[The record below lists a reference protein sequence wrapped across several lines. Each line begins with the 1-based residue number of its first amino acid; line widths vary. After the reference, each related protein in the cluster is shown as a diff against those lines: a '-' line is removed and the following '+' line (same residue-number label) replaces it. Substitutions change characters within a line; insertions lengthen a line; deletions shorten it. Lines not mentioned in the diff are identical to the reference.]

1 LSVGGRV
8 GRKVIFLDR
17 DGVINEDT
25 NWIALPEEFKLYP
38 FAARAIRLAN
48 DAGWLV
54 IVVANQSVVAR
65 GLCTLETVDRIH
77 AKMEAELA
85 REGARVDAI
94 FFCPHHPDYGERQV
108 CGCRKPNTGLVDQAV
123 ERFGIER
130 GESYMI
136 GDKTSDIQTGVNAG
150 LRTILVKT
158 GKAGED
164 GLFDVQ
170 ADWTEDDLLAAVRR
184 ILQEETTRSEK
195 EEAG

>member
-1 LSVGGRV
+1 M
-8 GRKVIFLDR
+8 GRKAIFLDR

-25 NWIALPEEFKLYP
+25 NWIASPEEFKLYP

-77 AKMEAELA
+77 ARMEAELA

-94 FFCPHHPDYGERQV
+94 FFCPHHPDYGERKV
-108 CGCRKPNTGLVDQAV
+108 CGCRKPATGLVDRAV

-130 GESYMI
+130 GESYMV
-136 GDKTSDIQTGVNAG
+136 GDKTSDIQTGLNAG
-150 LRTILVKT
+150 LKTILVRT
-158 GKAGED
+158 GKAGRD

-170 ADWTEDDLLAAVRR
+170 PDWKGDDLLTAVRR
-184 ILQEETTRSEK
+184 ILQEEKARSK
-195 EEAG
+195 EQEAS